1 MKKHILTIL
10 FLGVIGYAQAQISI
24 DPTAVGRLVQLK
36 NLVDKAKSQIAE
48 IKNDTKQNAS
58 TKSNTTGLL
67 ETATKI
73 EDLLRNPNEYSRI
86 ANNSQVFSDAQAIL
100 KLNNS
105 LKNTF
110 TSNLNTDWNGNI
122 GGISSGLRLGTGERI
137 LVNKAALDL
146 LTKAQELR
154 EKGDKLMSEALERTA
169 TQKKVDGIWAAQL
182 WRNNL
187 AKIKI

>member
-169 TQKKVDGIWAAQL
+169 MQKKVDGVWAAQL

>member
-10 FLGVIGYAQAQISI
+10 FLGVIGYAQAQINI

-182 WRNNL
+182 WRNNI

>member
-1 MKKHILTIL
+1 MKKHILTIH

-73 EDLLRNPNEYSRI
+73 EDLLRNPNEYLRI